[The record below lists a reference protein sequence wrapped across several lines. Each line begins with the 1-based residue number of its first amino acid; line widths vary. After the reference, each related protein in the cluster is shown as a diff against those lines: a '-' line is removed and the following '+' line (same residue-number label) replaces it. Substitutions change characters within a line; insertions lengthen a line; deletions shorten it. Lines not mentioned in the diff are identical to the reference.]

1 MDGKR
6 RCDTH
11 IKGNVTQ
18 LQKAWNNPFAALRD
32 LEGSGGT
39 WRQSCSVRAKLLQWY
54 LILCNP
60 MDCRLPGS
68 SVPGILQA
76 RILEQVAMPSSVML
90 SEVNQSEKDKHDI
103 VYMWNL

>member
-1 MDGKR
+1 
-6 RCDTH
+6 
-11 IKGNVTQ
+11 
-18 LQKAWNNPFAALRD
+18 
-32 LEGSGGT
+32 
-39 WRQSCSVRAKLLQWY
+39 
-54 LILCNP
+54 

-103 VYMWNL
+103 AYMWNL